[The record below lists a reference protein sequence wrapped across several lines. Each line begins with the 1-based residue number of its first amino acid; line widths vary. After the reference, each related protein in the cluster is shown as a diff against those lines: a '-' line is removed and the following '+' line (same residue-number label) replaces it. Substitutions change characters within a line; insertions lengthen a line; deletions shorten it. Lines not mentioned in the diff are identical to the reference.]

1 MDFIELFI
9 HATRH
14 LPSCERYRRWTAIGL
29 IGASLERRCW
39 TNFVAGALYPNMYI
53 LLVGGPASGKTIPIA
68 KAHDLL
74 AGLDLRMAPDSAT
87 KASFLDCLE
96 SALVVRESAGET
108 LEYSAVSVIN
118 DEFGNFIKEYDHVFL
133 NVLNRIYD
141 GRSSHEDTVRHGG
154 FSVSIQRPLVTMLAG
169 TQPDYL
175 GLIMPDSA
183 WNTGFMTR
191 TVMVYSGDCITKNDL
206 WASAPEE
213 SADWQR
219 LQGHLRELTKWAGQ
233 FRWAPDAR
241 AAVLS
246 WRSAD
251 CPPAPEHPRLRYY
264 NSRRPF
270 FAIKM
275 AMCRA
280 AGQGRLDVTLEDW
293 SQARDWLCEAEQCI
307 TGVFD
312 VMTVAGS
319 DKGVIDDLVM
329 QVRKA
334 YAGHPL
340 SEGALAKMIVG
351 RVPVERI
358 ERIIKAACSM
368 GYLKCLDTF
377 TKTYAPSEPAEPAPR

>member
-1 MDFIELFI
+1 VDFIELFI
-9 HATRH
+9 HVTRH
-14 LPSCERYRRWTAIGL
+14 LPACERYRRWTAIGL
-29 IGASLERRCW
+29 IGAALERRCW

-74 AGLDLRMAPDSAT
+74 TGLDLRLAPDSTT

-96 SALVVRESAGET
+96 NAFVVRESKSGL
-108 LEYSAVSVIN
+108 LEYSAVSIIN

-141 GRSSHEDTVRHGG
+141 GRPSHEDTVRHGN
-154 FSVSIQRPLVTMLAG
+154 FSVNIQRPLISMLAG

-191 TVMVYSGDCITKNDL
+191 TIMIYSADSITKNDI
-206 WASAPEE
+206 WAEPPEE
-213 SADWQR
+213 SADWGR
-219 LQGHLRELTKWAGQ
+219 LQAHLRELTKWSGKFQWEPAC
-233 FRWAPDAR
+233 R
-241 AAVLS
+241 ADVLD
-246 WRSAD
+246 WRSRD
-251 CPPAPEHPRLRYY
+251 CPPAPDHPRLRYY

-280 AGQGRLDVTLEDW
+280 AGQGRMSVTMEDW
-293 SQARDWLCEAEQCI
+293 SLAREWLCEAEQHI
-307 TGVFD
+307 AGVFD
-312 VMTVAGS
+312 AMTATNS

-329 QVRKA
+329 QVRKT
-334 YAGHPL
+334 YTGTPL
-340 SEGALAKMIVG
+340 SEGQLAKMIVG

-358 ERIIKAACSM
+358 ERIIKTACSI
-368 GYLKCLDTF
+368 GYLKCLDAF
-377 TKTYAPSEPAEPAPR
+377 TKTYAPR